1 MHGWGTCSCEER
13 LSSPLLHLLHKH
25 NIYWALRW
33 EVWGLLWTVQGAR
46 KVRFAMPDWAWWKV
60 KVVSQQT
67 MDFDGL
73 PRRCQTPQA
82 RAWRLHGSH
91 GTRLGLFNGFR
102 GCFKGT
108 LDRSTVGWLEEAD
121 SRQGTTN
128 MECGVISG
136 WCTGKLLRQFPLK
149 IVVFEWIYSTYAMSW
164 CSRDLDLLYIIVAFS
179 AFSHKHP
186 TYSPFFFLQIS
197 TNGPTAAPWWR
208 YRACHLPMRS

>member
-1 MHGWGTCSCEER
+1 MHGGHAAVKTPVHPRFIHVVKR

-33 EVWGLLWTVQGAR
+33 EVWGLLWTMQGAR

-67 MDFDGL
+67 MDLDGL

-82 RAWRLHGSH
+82 RAWRLDGSH

-121 SRQGTTN
+121 HAKGQQTSSVESSQDGSQGNFSDNFRWRPWCLSEFTAPTP
-128 MECGVISG
+128 CHGVQGILIY
-136 WCTGKLLRQFPLK
+136 CTLL
-149 IVVFEWIYSTYAMSW
+149 
-164 CSRDLDLLYIIVAFS
+164 
-179 AFSHKHP
+179 
-186 TYSPFFFLQIS
+186 
-197 TNGPTAAPWWR
+197 
-208 YRACHLPMRS
+208 